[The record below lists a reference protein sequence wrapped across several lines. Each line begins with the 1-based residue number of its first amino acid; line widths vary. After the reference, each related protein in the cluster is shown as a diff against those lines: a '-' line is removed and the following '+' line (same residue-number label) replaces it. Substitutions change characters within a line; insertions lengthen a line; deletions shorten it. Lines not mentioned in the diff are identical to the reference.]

1 MRIVEGG
8 LASADVLALLQEH
21 LLSAADESPAA
32 SDHALGI
39 DGLTGP
45 GITFWSVRE
54 ADELLGFGALK
65 EIDALTGEVKSMRT
79 ARQHLGKGVGS
90 CVLQHIV
97 NVARRRGY
105 SQLLLETGSAP
116 EYALAYALYE
126 KFGFAFCGPFADYR
140 EDPHCRFMMLQL

>member
-1 MRIVEGG
+1 M
-8 LASADVLALLQEH
+8 LYVLKGVLMKDYKMSMGDAEKGQM
-21 LLSAADESPAA
+21 S
-32 SDHALGI
+32 I
-39 DGLTGP
+39 
-45 GITFWSVRE
+45 
-54 ADELLGFGALK
+54 K
-65 EIDALTGEVKSMRT
+65 IDALTGEVKSMRT

-97 NVARRRGY
+97 NVAKQRGY

-126 KFGFAFCGPFADYR
+126 KFGFAFCGPFAGYR